1 MKRWWYVLIGPL
13 TLGTLAWTA
22 FLYLGTR
29 AQKRSWL
36 AISGIYLAIAV
47 ANGVLTSIAENETD
61 ESSIAG
67 FVWIALAGASLAHTL
82 ALRGRFEERL
92 EMLEDPVLDAAEDRA
107 ERQAHARE
115 MVAEDPGRA
124 RKLGIGR
131 PDLEQSF
138 HAGLVDVNSAPTE
151 VIAQVAGITQD
162 AALVVAFARPY
173 SSFEDMDLVVN
184 LPPEQL
190 GKLREVAVFLPV
202 D

>member
-29 AQKRSWL
+29 ARQRSWL
-36 AISGIYLAIAV
+36 LIAGVYLVIAV
-47 ANGVLTSIAENETD
+47 ANGVLTSVAENDTD
-61 ESSIAG
+61 ESSMAG

-92 EMLEDPVLDAAEDRA
+92 EMLEDPALDAAEDRA
-107 ERQAHARE
+107 ERQAHARTI
-115 MVAEDPGRA
+115 VAEDPRRA

-131 PDLEQSF
+131 PDLQQSF
-138 HAGLVDVNSAPTE
+138 HAGLVDVNNAPPR
-151 VIAQVAGITQD
+151 VIAEVARLPAD
-162 AALVVAFARPY
+162 VVDLIVTGRPY
-173 SSFEDMDLVVN
+173 SSVEDLDLVVN
-184 LPPEQL
+184 LPREQL
-190 GKLREVAVFLPV
+190 GKLRDVAVFLPV